1 MRKRK
6 SLKYNYGKKYKGC
19 KNAENPETPEVLA
32 ASIIRIASAFEKL
45 MTQELRQDALVA
57 LLRDMPGMQGIGKG
71 EVNLVLNNLKKL
83 SSYYVK

>member
-1 MRKRK
+1 MARNIKVV
-6 SLKYNYGKKYKGC
+6 
-19 KNAENPETPEVLA
+19 KNADNPETPEVLA
-32 ASIIRIASAFEKL
+32 SSIIKIAGALEKL

-83 SSYYVK
+83 KSYYVR